1 MTSLE
6 LAARGICNRRVK
18 QEYFLLLYPV
28 VFATSTIVA
37 SLFCVIY
44 SALQIFFKGRS
55 GSYRA
60 KLNTVTEIDYEVPA
74 DQNLTCEMVQ

>member
-28 VFATSTIVA
+28 VFATSTIITSV
-37 SLFCVIY
+37 FCVIY
-44 SALQIFFKGRS
+44 SSLQIFFKESS
-55 GSYRA
+55 GSYRG
-60 KLNTVTEIDYEVPA
+60 KLNTVIEIDYEVPA
-74 DQNLTCEMVQ
+74 DQNPTHEMVQ